1 MLYLKP
7 LNAEDGEKEYAFFQ
21 TLPPENGFM
30 NPFYG
35 ISYDAFLARLPEYL
49 AYARGENLS
58 PGRVAATTAL
68 LWEEDEIVGMFSLR
82 HYLNEA
88 LRAGA
93 GHIGCA
99 IRPDLR
105 GRGYAKE
112 GLKLAVEYLRGLPDF
127 DGEEIHLSC
136 NKDNTPSLKTMLAC
150 GGYIHHTGP
159 GRYFVRIP

>member
-7 LNAEDGEKEYAFFQ
+7 LNLEDGEKEYAFFQ
-21 TLPPENGFM
+21 MLPSENGFM

-35 ISYDAFLARLPEYL
+35 ISYDAFLARLPEQL
-49 AYARGENLS
+49 AHARGENLS
-58 PGRVAATTAL
+58 PGRVARTIAL

-88 LRAGA
+88 LREGA
-93 GHIGCA
+93 GHIGCG

-105 GRGYAKE
+105 GRGYGKA
-112 GLKLAVEYLRGLPDF
+112 GLKLAVEYLRTLPDF

-150 GGYIHHTGP
+150 GGYIHHAALGE
-159 GRYFVRIP
+159 YYVRIP